1 MVLLP
6 RRRLMTRRL
15 LIRPNRT
22 RRWKKPKR
30 RLKKLRRLQVTRKT
44 VLSLPLRRVI
54 NKNRRRSK
62 RKLLRRTSRRQ
73 K

>member
-15 LIRPNRT
+15 LIRPRRT
-22 RRWKKPKR
+22 RRPKKPKR
-30 RLKKLRRLQVTRKT
+30 RLKKPRRLQVTRKT
-44 VLSLPLRRVI
+44 ALSLPLRRVI

-62 RKLLRRTSRRQ
+62 RKLPIRTRRRQ

>member
-30 RLKKLRRLQVTRKT
+30 RLKKLRKLQVIRKT
-44 VLSLPLRRVI
+44 ALSPPLRRVI

-62 RKLLRRTSRRQ
+62 RKLLIRTSRRQ